1 MFGAKT
7 LNRHAAL
14 ANTMASRLGV
24 DLTKAMA
31 DGRMSAETWR
41 GAVLRCTGCSDP
53 KNCQKF
59 LAETAETG
67 AMAPP
72 DFCRNAGL
80 MESLRPTK
88 D

>member
-24 DLTKAMA
+24 DLTKAMT

-53 KNCQKF
+53 ENCQKF
-59 LAETAETG
+59 LTETAETG
-67 AMAPP
+67 AQSPP
-72 DFCRNAGL
+72 SYCRNAGL
-80 MESLRPTK
+80 IESLRPTE